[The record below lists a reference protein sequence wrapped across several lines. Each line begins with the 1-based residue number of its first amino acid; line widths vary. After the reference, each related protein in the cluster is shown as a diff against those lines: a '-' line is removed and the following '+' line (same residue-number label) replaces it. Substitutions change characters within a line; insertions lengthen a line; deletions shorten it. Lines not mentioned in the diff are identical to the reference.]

1 MNEEQLLRS
10 IQLPKSTHVL
20 RTFPYN
26 KLEPKLSGGQ
36 KKIVSEN
43 VVSRGI
49 RLLSIITPN
58 NVNIQKFEDETERF
72 EEIHFYCIDVNHF
85 RKAVEVYKVF
95 ANIMPYPLVILFT
108 HGKKTR
114 WVLATHQKQKQTHL
128 LLMDTIVEIDETISI
143 EQVEEQLSFPK
154 MDNANLKTV
163 YHSWLEQL
171 LQIELKN
178 KYNIN
183 RPIKLE
189 NNILQQLK
197 DLDRQIEQLVGQ
209 AKREKQMNKRIALQF
224 KANKLKSAKQAIIE
238 KEQQHGQQNEW

>member
-1 MNEEQLLRS
+1 
-10 IQLPKSTHVL
+10 
-20 RTFPYN
+20 
-26 KLEPKLSGGQ
+26 
-36 KKIVSEN
+36 
-43 VVSRGI
+43 
-49 RLLSIITPN
+49 
-58 NVNIQKFEDETERF
+58 
-72 EEIHFYCIDVNHF
+72 
-85 RKAVEVYKVF
+85 
-95 ANIMPYPLVILFT
+95 
-108 HGKKTR
+108 
-114 WVLATHQKQKQTHL
+114 
-128 LLMDTIVEIDETISI
+128 MDTIVEIDETISI

>member
-49 RLLSIITPN
+49 RLLSIISPN
-58 NVNIQKFEDETERF
+58 NANIQIFEDETERF

-95 ANIMPYPLVILFT
+95 ANIMPYPCNIIYT
-108 HGKKTR
+108 WKK
-114 WVLATHQKQKQTHL
+114 
-128 LLMDTIVEIDETISI
+128 
-143 EQVEEQLSFPK
+143 
-154 MDNANLKTV
+154 NALGIGHT
-163 YHSWLEQL
+163 S
-171 LQIELKN
+171 
-178 KYNIN
+178 
-183 RPIKLE
+183 
-189 NNILQQLK
+189 
-197 DLDRQIEQLVGQ
+197 
-209 AKREKQMNKRIALQF
+209 
-224 KANKLKSAKQAIIE
+224 
-238 KEQQHGQQNEW
+238 